1 MTLDNR
7 IKDLATAIA
16 QDIKGIEDKLNNNL
30 FLMEEGMEWIIDH
43 NQDRY
48 PGVTITDP
56 DGNTVEGDI
65 RYVNAN
71 RIILSSEVVFS
82 GIAYLN

>member
-1 MTLDNR
+1 MTTDTR
-7 IKDLATAIA
+7 IKNLAATIA
-16 QDIKGIEDKLNNNL
+16 QDIKNINNKIDGDL
-30 FLMEEGMEWIIDH
+30 YLMEEGMEWIIDH
-43 NQDRY
+43 NLNRY
-48 PGVTITDP
+48 PNVKITDP